1 MERERITISIKK
13 DLLSKIDSRI
23 DGLRM
28 RNRSHAIEIIVSE
41 SFGIGQIDTA
51 VIMAGGKGALKL
63 IPVIEDS
70 LKKLAELGIHKVYIA
85 IGYLGDKIKQNLSGN
100 YNVEIEFIEG
110 GEGTAGSLN
119 LIKKQVKKTFIIIN
133 IDQIFDLELKK
144 IIDFHNKH
152 LPVLTLASTNQNMK
166 GIYIAETEIF
176 DFIEDGFS
184 MLEEDI
190 FPKLLEKNKLLIYP
204 VL

>member
-70 LKKLAELGIHKVYIA
+70 LKKLADLGIHKVYIA
-85 IGYLGDKIKQNLSGN
+85 VGYLGDKIKQNLSGN

-119 LIKKQVKKTFIIIN
+119 LIKKQVKKTFMIVN

-144 IIDFHNKH
+144 IVDLHNKH

-190 FPKLLEKNKLLIYP
+190 FPKLSEKNKLLLYP
-204 VL
+204 IL